1 MIRVQGVLMGGGALL
16 VLAGAIL
23 VGGAGHAGRAS
34 GQAGASMSIAP
45 ASKNVPSN
53 GDIFNVEVKVQ
64 NVTNL
69 GAYEFTL
76 TFDPEMLEYVGAK
89 DNGFL
94 ASTGRPQLCFGYGL
108 TAAKI
113 NTYKALHGGC
123 STNGLIENGVGIPGP
138 NGSGTLATIA
148 FKPKAVGTA
157 NLVFV
162 GLEGGDNYYFG
173 APDPSKPEGALELGQ
188 TSLAHVEVC
197 NPKCVPALGF
207 PMSDQTGVVGVYDPT
222 KATPTALPP
231 TPTPEPRTEQPES
244 EQRKTVAAA
253 VGTPRLLPTPAPGAT
268 SPAGTTAASD
278 GTSDVA
284 GAGAGSGGADSGS
297 TGSSGSSGNTLGAS
311 GGPGNAPGGVPR
323 GPNGA
328 PIAGYGPQDQARS
341 PWWLRSGLLML
352 ALGLAAITLG
362 AAQRNAAGEQQRAE
376 GAPWREDT

>member
-1 MIRVQGVLMGGGALL
+1 MSRVQGVLVGGGALL

-23 VGGAGHAGRAS
+23 VGGAGQAS

-53 GDIFNVEVKVQ
+53 GDIFNVEVKVE

-69 GAYEFTL
+69 GAYDFTV
-76 TFDPEMLEYVGAK
+76 TFDPAVLEYIGSK

-94 ASTGRPQLCFGYGL
+94 ASTGRPQVCTGFGL
-108 TAAKI
+108 SASTV
-113 NTYKALHGGC
+113 NTNRALHASC
-123 STNGLIENGVGIPGP
+123 STNGLIENGVGKPGP
-138 NGSGTLATIA
+138 NGSGVLATIA
-148 FKPKAVGTA
+148 FKPKAVGTS

-162 GLEGGDNYYFG
+162 GLDDGEPYYIG
-173 APDPSKPEGALELGQ
+173 APDPSKPEGAKEQ
-188 TSLAHVEVC
+188 AFTSLAHVEVC
-197 NPKCVPALGF
+197 NPECVPALGF

-231 TPTPEPRTEQPES
+231 TPTPEPRTERPES

-253 VGTPRLLPTPAPGAT
+253 VGTPRLLPTPAAT
-268 SPAGTTAASD
+268 SAAGTTAASD

-284 GAGAGSGGADSGS
+284 GAGTGSGG

-323 GPNGA
+323 GPDGA

-352 ALGLAAITLG
+352 VLGLAAITLG